1 MPSLDF
7 KTRPCRPMRPPVRRG
22 FASAVSGRWDYGR
35 VEDKRYQVFLS
46 STYSDL
52 TEERAAVIQAILDFG
67 HLPAGMEMFP
77 AADDDQLTLIKQV
90 IDQSDYYIV
99 VVAGRYGSV
108 SAEGISYTEHEYDY
122 AVKQGIPILGFVRGD
137 PDKIEQGKTDQKDD
151 ARQKLAEFRAKV
163 EQRMV
168 KHFTN
173 AAELRGHV
181 MSSLARAFR
190 TNPRTGWV
198 RADLAMTVDTQRE
211 IIDLRERLAKA
222 NADREIAQ
230 KALIEDTS
238 DLAQGDDF
246 VAIPIKIT
254 GKTVENNQWK
264 NWYLDAHAVTTWDD
278 LFGDIGPIMID
289 EATEQDVRDRVVQH
303 AFTQVDDQDREK
315 TRGWR
320 DRDATIYDDDWG
332 MIVVQFRALGLID
345 KGQKKRSSTN
355 TNKYLALTERGD
367 RHLVFLRAVK
377 RGDHDATEDDE
388 KSSSDGEDTDGP
400 DEPSA

>member
-1 MPSLDF
+1 M
-7 KTRPCRPMRPPVRRG
+7 
-22 FASAVSGRWDYGR
+22 
-35 VEDKRYQVFLS
+35 EDKRYQVFLS

-122 AVKQGIPILGFVRGD
+122 AVAKGIPILGFVHGD

-151 ARQKLAEFRAKV
+151 AREKLAEFRAKV

-190 TNPRTGWV
+190 TNPRIGWV

-211 IIDLRERLAKA
+211 IIDLREQLAKA
-222 NADREIAQ
+222 NADRESAQ

-238 DLAQGDDF
+238 DLAQGDDL

-254 GKTVENNQWK
+254 GRTVEKNQWK
-264 NWYLDAHAVTTWDD
+264 HWYLDTHAVTTWDD

-289 EATEQDVRDRVVQH
+289 EATEVDVRDRVVQH
-303 AFTQVDDQDREK
+303 AFSQVDEEDREK
-315 TRGWR
+315 TKDWR

-345 KGQKKRSSTN
+345 KGQKKRSTTN
-355 TNKYLALTERGD
+355 TTKYLALTEKGD

-377 RGDHDATEDDE
+377 HGDNDDDE
-388 KSSSDGEDTDGP
+388 IVEVGQ
-400 DEPSA
+400 